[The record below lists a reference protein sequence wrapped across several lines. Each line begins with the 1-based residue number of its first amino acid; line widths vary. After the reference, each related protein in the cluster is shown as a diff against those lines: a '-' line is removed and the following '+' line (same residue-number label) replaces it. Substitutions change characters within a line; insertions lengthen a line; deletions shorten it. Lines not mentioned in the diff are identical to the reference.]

1 MLMFFRICF
10 GEPKGHMSIL
20 AFPDIESEILLGLIE
35 TAFLHHLRIK
45 LFEYLGPDEW
55 KRTACLQHLYLLV
68 RDRECN
74 RYIDFFR

>member
-55 KRTACLQHLYLLV
+55 KCASGLEHLDLLIG
-68 RDRECN
+68 DSEFH
-74 RYIDFFR
+74 RYFDFFR